1 VDVID
6 ELEVNCVVG
15 GRCRKRRVEVALA
28 GAVAAIRRKKKSA
41 SSFLPHRS
49 GMADRAGHWARQG
62 GLNRWATVPF
72 LPLSL
77 FFLFIFFSYFLFY

>member
-41 SSFLPHRS
+41 SSFLPTKAVWRT
-49 GMADRAGHWARQG
+49 GPVTGPDKVG
-62 GLNRWATVPF
+62 
-72 LPLSL
+72 
-77 FFLFIFFSYFLFY
+77 